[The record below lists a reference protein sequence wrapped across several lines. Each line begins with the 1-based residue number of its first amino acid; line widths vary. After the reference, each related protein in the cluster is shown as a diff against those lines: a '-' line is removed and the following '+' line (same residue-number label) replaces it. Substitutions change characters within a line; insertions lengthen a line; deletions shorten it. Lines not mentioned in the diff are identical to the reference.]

1 MSSLRKVDERDTMF
15 ARVNYKKDSTVYK
28 DYYAKNPEK
37 KKIDDSLRTR
47 PKLLEEGTTTYNK
60 LNSPIAESA
69 FTFLRDIKNLC
80 EGDVSPIK
88 IDGDS
93 KTFTKKIKGIASL
106 YGACMVGITKL
117 EKKHIYT
124 HRGRYEEDYG
134 QEVNLDH
141 KFAIAFACEM
151 DLDMVNRAPMISEVI
166 ATSKSYVDVAVIGM
180 IISYYIRSLGY
191 EARNHV
197 DANYLVMPALIA
209 EDAGLG
215 QIGRNSILTNKDYGS
230 RFKLGVVTT
239 NLPLDIDEKV
249 DFGLEDFCKV
259 CKKCALTCPTQ
270 SLSRE
275 NKTDK
280 DDKYNWTVDV
290 ETCYEKWRYL
300 GTDCGMCISVC
311 PFSQNLESVK
321 KYSSFKKDGAAI
333 QDVLSEYK
341 KKFGTRVFIPGNP
354 PWLR

>member
-1 MSSLRKVDERDTMF
+1 MIALKRIDERDTIF
-15 ARVNYKKDSTVYK
+15 ARVNYKKGSTVYE

-37 KKIDDSLRTR
+37 KNIDDSFKTR
-47 PKLLEEGTTTYNK
+47 PGLLEEGTTTYNK
-60 LNSPIAESA
+60 LNSPIAGSA
-69 FTFLRDIKNLC
+69 FAFLRDIKDLC

-88 IDGDS
+88 IDGTS
-93 KTFTKKIKGIASL
+93 KTFTKKVKGIASL
-106 YGACMVGITKL
+106 YGACMVGITRL
-117 EKKHIYT
+117 QENHIYT
-124 HRGRYEEDYG
+124 HRGRYANNYSE
-134 QEVNLDH
+134 EVNLNH
-141 KFAIAFACEM
+141 NYAIVFGCEM

-166 ATSKSYVDVAVIGM
+166 ATSKSYVDVAIIGM

-197 DANYLVMPALIA
+197 DANYLVIPALIA

-215 QIGRNSILTNKDYGS
+215 QIGRNSILTNKYYGS

-239 NLPLDIDEKV
+239 NLPLDIDEKI

-270 SLSRE
+270 SLSRKNKFTQE
-275 NKTDK
+275 N
-280 DDKYNWTVDV
+280 KYNWTVDV

-311 PFSQNLESVK
+311 PFSQNLESIK
-321 KYSSFKKDGAAI
+321 KYDSFKKNGAAI
-333 QDVLSEYK
+333 EEVLEEYK
-341 KKFGTRVFIPGNP
+341 KKFGSRVFIPGNP

>member
-1 MSSLRKVDERDTMF
+1 MVSLERIDERDTMF
-15 ARVNYKKDSTVYK
+15 ARAHYKKDSTVYK
-28 DYYAKNPEK
+28 DYYTKNPEK
-37 KKIDDSLRTR
+37 KDIDDSFRTR
-47 PKLLEEGTTTYNK
+47 PELLEEGTTTYNA
-60 LNSPIAESA
+60 LNSPIAGSA
-69 FTFLRDIKNLC
+69 FAFLRDIKDLC
-80 EGDVSPIK
+80 EGEVSPIK
-88 IDGDS
+88 IDGNS

-124 HRGRYEEDYG
+124 HKGRSEEDYG

-151 DLDMVNRAPMISEVI
+151 DIDMVNRAPMISEVI

-215 QIGRNSILTNKDYGS
+215 QIGRNAILTNKDYGS

-239 NLPLDIDEKV
+239 NLPLDIDEKI

-275 NKTDK
+275 SKINKDN
-280 DDKYNWTVDV
+280 KYNWTVDV

-311 PFSQNLESVK
+311 PFSQNLESIK
-321 KYSSFKKDGAAI
+321 KYSSFKKNGVAI
-333 QDVLSEYK
+333 QDVLDEYK
-341 KKFGTRVFIPGNP
+341 RKFGTRVFVPGNP
-354 PWLR
+354 SWLR

>member
-1 MSSLRKVDERDTMF
+1 MISLERIDERDTMF
-15 ARVNYKKDSTVYK
+15 ARAHYKKDSTVYK
-28 DYYAKNPEK
+28 DYYAKNPK
-37 KKIDDSLRTR
+37 KKDIDDSFRTR
-47 PKLLEEGTTTYNK
+47 PELLEEGTTTYNA
-60 LNSPIAESA
+60 LNSPIAGSA
-69 FTFLRDIKNLC
+69 FAFLGDIKDLC
-80 EGDVSPIK
+80 EGEVSSIK
-88 IDGDS
+88 IDGDN
-93 KTFTKKIKGIASL
+93 KIFTKKIKGIASL

-124 HRGRYEEDYG
+124 HKGRCEEDYG
-134 QEVNLDH
+134 QEVKLDH

-151 DLDMVNRAPMISEVI
+151 DIDMVNRAPMISEVI
-166 ATSKSYVDVAVIGM
+166 ATSKSYVDVAIIGM

-215 QIGRNSILTNKDYGS
+215 QIGRNAILTNKDYGS

-239 NLPLDIDEKV
+239 NLPLDIDEKT

-275 NKTDK
+275 NKISK
-280 DDKYNWTVDV
+280 DNKYNWTVDV

-321 KYSSFKKDGAAI
+321 KYSSFKKNGVAI
-333 QDVLSEYK
+333 QDVLDEYK
-341 KKFGTRVFIPGNP
+341 KKFGTRVFVPGNP
-354 PWLR
+354 SWLR